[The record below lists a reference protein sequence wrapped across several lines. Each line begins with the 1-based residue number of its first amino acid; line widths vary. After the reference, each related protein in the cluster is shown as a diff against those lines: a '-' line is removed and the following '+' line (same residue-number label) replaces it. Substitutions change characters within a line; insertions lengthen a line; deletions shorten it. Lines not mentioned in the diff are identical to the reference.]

1 MRSESCLYW
10 VADKFNVPERPV
22 TKPLRVSV
30 SDVFKGT
37 GSGFCVAGR
46 VETGMVQAGDK
57 VLVLPQNETALVKC
71 TQHSTALCQKVIVF
85 NHDTNSFTGLATPLF
100 ATINSSTHWT
110 NKSYLHTLLNFLTKA
125 FKDRIACTFWVV
137 PHIRAFVTWKQQTTI
152 IGV

>member
-22 TKPLRVSV
+22 SKPLRVSV

-71 TQHSTALCQKVIVF
+71 TQHSTALCCKVKNSFESWQSSIVF
-85 NHDTNSFTGLATPLF
+85 NHDTNSFTGLALF
-100 ATINSSTHWT
+100 ATINPPPP
-110 NKSYLHTLLNFLTKA
+110 YLL
-125 FKDRIACTFWVV
+125 D
-137 PHIRAFVTWKQQTTI
+137 
-152 IGV
+152 

>member
-1 MRSESCLYW
+1 MYW

-22 TKPLRVSV
+22 SKPLRVSV

-71 TQHSTALCQKVIVF
+71 MQHSTALCRKVK
-85 NHDTNSFTGLATPLF
+85 NSYVMAKLYS
-100 ATINSSTHWT
+100 I
-110 NKSYLHTLLNFLTKA
+110 
-125 FKDRIACTFWVV
+125 
-137 PHIRAFVTWKQQTTI
+137 
-152 IGV
+152 